1 MLLKELEELMATE
14 RPYLDSKLTLAQLA
28 DLLGISSNY
37 LSQVINQQTGR
48 NFFDYINSHRVNA
61 AKEILADPARA
72 RVGVLTIAMD
82 SGFNS
87 KSAFYDAFKQHA
99 NMTPSQYRQN
109 KKS

>member
-82 SGFNS
+82 SGF
-87 KSAFYDAFKQHA
+87 YDAFKQHA